1 MPLLFLS
8 KALHT
13 LTVMSEL
20 GSQSFVGT
28 RKTST
33 FLLSTIFIRVMK
45 NIGMAFNLII
55 NKFWKKKPD
64 KLFHKTTSIANT
76 L

>member
-1 MPLLFLS
+1 
-8 KALHT
+8 
-13 LTVMSEL
+13 MSEL

-28 RKTST
+28 KKTLT
-33 FLLSTIFIRVMK
+33 FLLSTISIRVMK

-55 NKFWKKKPD
+55 KEFWKKKPD
-64 KLFHKTTSIANT
+64 KLFHKTTSIAST